1 MADVRRDQSAV
12 SLSSCFLPAL
22 VSLYTLARRE
32 FCVRRH
38 SASSHPPRSSR
49 CNAVRSE
56 PGLTLKTPRD
66 ICSMRRAIP
75 KPCIGSRL
83 SVLRISMSSVPW
95 ITSVFGSSIDAPE
108 KGVQS
113 RIVPIHHDC
122 QDVMFNWKNKPLA
135 TEPRQVAGGRL
146 ESSYR
151 QPQGRKTRVPDM

>member
-1 MADVRRDQSAV
+1 MLVLFEDLGYTFFVFFFFF
-12 SLSSCFLPAL
+12 SS
-22 VSLYTLARRE
+22 R
-32 FCVRRH
+32 RRH
-38 SASSHPPRSSR
+38 TRLQGDWSSDVCSSDL

-95 ITSVFGSSIDAPE
+95 NTSVFGSSIDAPE

-146 ESSYR
+146 AVVY
-151 QPQGRKTRVPDM
+151 KL